1 MVLVHVGDV
10 VVNEDWWLHECREAD
25 LRFSS
30 NNIIIVDNEFLGKK
44 IQHAI
49 DKLPENF
56 KTVAILRDVQELSY
70 DDISNILNVPLGTV
84 KSRINRARIQLQEEL
99 KNFL

>member
-1 MVLVHVGDV
+1 MGLDDK
-10 VVNEDWWLHECREAD
+10 EYDLPAAD
-25 LRFSS
+25 KKTDSET
-30 NNIIIVDNEFLGKK
+30 DNEFLGKK
-44 IQHAI
+44 IQYAI